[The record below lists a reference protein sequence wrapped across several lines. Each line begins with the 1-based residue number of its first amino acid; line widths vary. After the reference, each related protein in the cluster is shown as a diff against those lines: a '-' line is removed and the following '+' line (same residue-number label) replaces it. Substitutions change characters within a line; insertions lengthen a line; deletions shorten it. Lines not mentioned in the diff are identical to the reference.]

1 MNKVFQNK
9 KVCTVAILLLA
20 ILILTITNYTKAF
33 QGENLIIRS
42 LNGNS
47 EGLVYNEMVLSYDD
61 EYTQKYG
68 LSDMY
73 PYNGTYEGGFS
84 NEELHFEYGYCTT
97 DTMIAVAE
105 NEVTKYEYVPGN
117 TIIFFNGDRAD
128 IVETYT
134 KDGMIFIKY
143 DSDTIFTIK
152 KQDNLKYACVYNNQ
166 QNRYMPVGDAVGYE
180 SQIGLQGMIFK
191 SFPKTLVMNEAT
203 TVYKII
209 LAALYA
215 VVISLICYGIYKK
228 YNIRFAMVFYGVS
241 LLAPWMIGY
250 STNLYWVEFTWF
262 LPTLLGIYCANH
274 IESKRARVMSYICV
288 MLAIFLKSACGYEY
302 ISTIMMGAIVF
313 LLTDMTVAIIER
325 KDKAIIMRLFK
336 TIFMIGVFAVAGF
349 ALALA
354 VHGYM
359 RGDGDV
365 YAGLR
370 AIYYNDVLRR
380 THGDPNM
387 FQGVYADSL
396 NASIIRVLLRYLLFD
411 TPLILGVPGILFIPL
426 IAISFMALAYGVWK
440 KKDNKEMLVLY
451 IWMGFASVSWFVLGK
466 SHSYIHTGMNFV
478 MWYFGFMQ
486 IMFYSIIEMVY
497 RFIKERKTVSE
508 IKKEQ

>member
-1 MNKVFQNK
+1 MNKAYQNK
-9 KVCTVAILLLA
+9 KVCTVMIMLLA
-20 ILILTITNYTKAF
+20 ILILTFTNYTKVF
-33 QGENLIIRS
+33 QGGDIITRS
-42 LNGNS
+42 LYGNS
-47 EGLVYNEMVLSYDD
+47 EGLVYNEMILSYDK
-61 EYTQKYG
+61 EYEQKYG

-73 PYNGTYEGGFS
+73 PYNGTYEGGLADETL
-84 NEELHFEYGYCTT
+84 NFENGYCTT
-97 DTMIAVAE
+97 DTIIAVLE
-105 NEVTKYEYVPGN
+105 NEVTKYEYVVGN
-117 TIIFFNGDRAD
+117 TIIFFSGDKAD
-128 IVETYT
+128 IIESKT
-134 KDGMIFIKY
+134 KDGYIFAKY
-143 DSDTIFTIK
+143 ESDTIFSFK
-152 KQDNLKYACVYNNQ
+152 EQDNLKYACIYNNQ
-166 QNRYMPVGDAVGYE
+166 QNRYMPIGDAVGYE

-191 SFPKTLVMNEAT
+191 AFPKTLALNEAT
-203 TVYKII
+203 AVYKVT
-209 LAALYA
+209 LAVLYA

-228 YNIRFAMVFYGVS
+228 YNIRFATVFYLVS
-241 LLAPWMIGY
+241 LLSPWMIGY

-262 LPTLLGIYCANH
+262 LPTLVGIYCANH
-274 IESKRARVMSYICV
+274 IEEKKARVISYICV

-302 ISTIMMGAIVF
+302 ISTIMMGSIVF
-313 LLTDMTVAIIER
+313 LLTDMTVAVIER
-325 KDKAIIMRLFK
+325 KDKTTILRLFK
-336 TIFMIGVFAVAGF
+336 TIFMMGIFAVAGF
-349 ALALA
+349 ALALV

-411 TPLILGVPGILFIPL
+411 TPLILGVPGVLFIPL
-426 IAISFMALAYGVWK
+426 IAISFIALVYGVWK

-451 IWMGFASVSWFVLGK
+451 IWMGIASVSWFVLGK